1 MHKLKLSRD
10 GLFWLAAFAYALAM
24 GLILQKL
31 VLPMMPSMHAGHG
44 LLNDDASF
52 FHSVAWDMAQRIRA
66 DGWGAWKLLS
76 SGSATGNV
84 GLLAAVYVFAGPE
97 PAWFLPI
104 NAAFHA
110 LGATLLLKLGTELM
124 GRKPALF
131 AAFLFLVFP
140 SSLVWYGQNHKDA
153 FLISGF
159 LLVLLAFVRGLRGG
173 DTAFWRNGL
182 MLGVG
187 IFLVAIMRSHM
198 VAVYALAM
206 GCALAFMVFLQL
218 LWPKVDGWGGI
229 RRGLGLLL
237 LALLAAVLAPKNN
250 ELISTDLVQISSKA
264 RASADEMKA
273 LAAEARAKALAAE
286 ARAKALAAEASALA
300 AEARA
305 SGDEAS
311 ALAAEAR
318 VLAAEA
324 EARALAAEAE
334 ARALAAE
341 TGVDTG
347 IDLGIW
353 EWQPLEA
360 LPTKVDGAL
369 KQISS
374 LRVHF
379 IESGRRVGASSVVD
393 GDRKP
398 ENALEVLAY
407 LPRAAVVGVFAPFP
421 SFWGER
427 LSLPRVIGS
436 LETLILYLVCPGIFF
451 ALFKGRSREVIACLV
466 VAAAVVTV
474 LSYVGPNLG
483 TLHRVRYGQF
493 FIFLLAGA
501 YGWGLILSQ
510 LMHRVGPRASAQGG
524 SEAANVG
531 AGAAPSARRAA
542 SAGLVVTLVSM
553 LGLLGLLIRDLML
566 IEKVGLGAQLDDYY
580 LALMIPMFFIG
591 VLAIPIGD
599 ALTPALVRAQ
609 HSPQFRRLVGGSV
622 TLATGL
628 TIAVCAALLLFA
640 EQILAAFSAQ
650 SEIHTL
656 LRLFWIAMP
665 LLACSGAI
673 IVGNSLLNA
682 VGRPVV
688 AAVAQLIVPA
698 AVIAAILLATEDQVV
713 TAAMLGMVLGQL
725 GNLLILWGILLR
737 SGFSLRPVGVQ
748 AVMGDPTILSGYR
761 WLVVCAL
768 LTGLAVPVNYWFA
781 GTAGVGAV
789 STWALGSKLVQIATV
804 VGTSLLTAVFVP
816 YLSQLVASG
825 LHARVRG
832 DLFLSLV
839 VGSWG
844 GAVPLLA
851 VFIFVEP
858 IVFAVMSAEQEA
870 AAYQLCSLIKLGAL
884 QLPFVICSTLLI
896 KLCAVSSV
904 SRKAVIA
911 AAIGLVSN
919 IAMNLVL
926 MPYWGLLGVAC
937 AWTFS
942 SLIAALVIMQTTR
955 RQSQLMAVEVGL
967 VIATWVLLFAMG
979 AALHMMNLALG
990 IAVVLLAVALGYAQL
1005 HWFGRK
1011 NHEATLVSGT
1021 LAG

>member
-76 SGSATGNV
+76 SGSVTGNV

-218 LWPKVDGWGGI
+218 LWPKIDGWGGI

-250 ELISTDLVQISSKA
+250 ELISTDLVQISSK
-264 RASADEMKA
+264 
-273 LAAEARAKALAAE
+273 
-286 ARAKALAAEASALA
+286 
-300 AEARA
+300 
-305 SGDEAS
+305 
-311 ALAAEAR
+311 
-318 VLAAEA
+318 
-324 EARALAAEAE
+324 

-510 LMHRVGPRASAQGG
+510 LMHRVGPRASAQGD
-524 SEAANVG
+524 SEAPSAGV
-531 AGAAPSARRAA
+531 GAAPSARRAA
-542 SAGLVVTLVSM
+542 GAGLAVTLVSM

-566 IEKVGLGAQLDDYY
+566 IEQVGLGAQLDDYY
-580 LALMIPMFFIG
+580 LALMVPMFFIS

-609 HSPQFRRLVGGSV
+609 HSPQFRRLVGGAV

-628 TIAVCAALLLFA
+628 TFAVCAALLLFA

-688 AAVAQLIVPA
+688 AAVAQLIVPV

-748 AVMGDPTILSGYR
+748 AVMNDPTVLSGYR

-816 YLSQLVASG
+816 YLSQLVVSG
-825 LHARVRG
+825 LHTRVRG

-839 VGSWG
+839 IGSWG

-904 SRKAVIA
+904 SRKAVVA
-911 AAIGLVSN
+911 AAVGLVSN

-990 IAVVLLAVALGYAQL
+990 IAVVVLAVALGYTQL
-1005 HWFGRK
+1005 YWFGRK
-1011 NHEATLVSGT
+1011 NHEATPVSES